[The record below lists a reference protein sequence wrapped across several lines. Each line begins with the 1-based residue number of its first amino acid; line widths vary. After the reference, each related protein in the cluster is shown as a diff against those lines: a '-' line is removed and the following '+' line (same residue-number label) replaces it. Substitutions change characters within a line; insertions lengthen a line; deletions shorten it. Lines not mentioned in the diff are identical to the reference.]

1 MAGIKNARLLI
12 ILIIFGMIFSAA
24 AGAYIGAAA
33 TESCADRFANELNG
47 RFGAILACTDE
58 KLHEQLAM
66 AYTGE
71 YSEEDIQRAE
81 AVLGK
86 FGYGRNMPH
95 SLFSG
100 YSDDIKRTALLMMI
114 TSLSSGLIILLLCV
128 LMFSAYAKKLREISD
143 NSEKITFGR
152 KYSEDGTLSGT
163 LRRCSSA
170 FARISEHN
178 LFLEN
183 KLSRQNEYIHRLISD
198 ISHQMKTPV
207 AALRINTEIML
218 SDNDMPRS
226 IAKDFLSRDLSE
238 LDRLEWLI
246 AGLLKSARLDSG
258 ETEFE
263 MELSGLREMSE
274 NAVSMFS
281 EQIEKK
287 GICVKNC
294 IPEDIVIEMDRK
306 WLTEAVGNLIKNSV
320 EHTPSGGC
328 IELYGEET
336 PLTAVMSVKDNGC
349 GISPEIMPK
358 IFDRFFSAG
367 KKDSA
372 SNSVG
377 IGLAITKSIIER
389 HNGNIRVSSDGSGTV
404 FTITFL
410 KGTL

>member
-1 MAGIKNARLLI
+1 MAGINNARLLI
-12 ILIIFGMIFSAA
+12 IMIIFGMIFSAA
-24 AGAYIGAAA
+24 AGAYIGASTA
-33 TESCADRFANELNG
+33 ESCADRFANELCG
-47 RFGAILACTDE
+47 RFGAILACTEENQHE
-58 KLHEQLAM
+58 KLSM

-81 AVLGK
+81 AALEK
-86 FGYGRNMPH
+86 YGYGRNMSH

-100 YSDDIKRTALLMMI
+100 YNDDIKRTALLMMI
-114 TSLSSGLIILLLCV
+114 TALSSGMIILVLCGLL
-128 LMFSAYAKKLREISD
+128 FSSYAKKLREISD

-152 KYSEDGTLSGT
+152 KYSEDGTLSGA

-170 FARISEHN
+170 FARISEHT

-218 SDNDMPRS
+218 SGDDMPRS
-226 IAKDFLSRDLSE
+226 TAMDFLSRDLSE

-258 ETEFE
+258 ETEFD
-263 MELSGLREMSE
+263 MELAGLREMSE
-274 NAVSMFS
+274 NAVSMFG

-287 GICVKNC
+287 GICVINT
-294 IPEDIVIEMDRK
+294 IPEDIIIEMDRK

-328 IELYGEET
+328 IELSGEET